1 MGWEDRS
8 GRSYY
13 YRKYRVGSR
22 VVSRYVSAGQTA
34 RFLAML
40 DALNREAEEE
50 KRAAE
55 VEAREATELGEA
67 HAIAFGHVCET
78 LMMAALLAEGFHTH
92 KREWR
97 RTRCQRR

>member
-8 GRSYY
+8 GHSYY
-13 YRKYRVGSR
+13 YRKERRGPR
-22 VVSRYVSAGQTA
+22 VVSRYVGAGQTA

-40 DALNREAEEE
+40 DALDREAEEE

-55 VEAREATELGEA
+55 IEAREATELGEA
-67 HAIAFGHVCET
+67 HAIAFGAVCET
-78 LMMAALLAEGFHTH
+78 LTLATLLAEGFHTH

-97 RTRCQRR
+97 RARCRK

>member
-13 YRKYRVGSR
+13 YRKYRAGPR
-22 VVSRYVSAGQTA
+22 VVSRYVGAGETA
-34 RFLAML
+34 RFLSML
-40 DALNREAEEE
+40 DALDREAEEA

-67 HAIAFGHVCET
+67 HAIAFGVVCET
-78 LMMAALLAEGFHTH
+78 LTLATLIAEGFHTH